1 MAGDNDLTSQFQ
13 KAFQSMTA
21 TQKVMVGAI
30 LAVAILALAG
40 LGIWAGQERMSPL
53 ASNLAPGD
61 ANTIVE
67 SLKKQNIPYDL
78 SSDQRTILVPEGR
91 VGELRLNMAG
101 QGLLTGDKLGFE
113 KLETPGLT
121 TTDFSQ
127 KVVHRRAVEADLS
140 KTLKDGLPQLVAEAR
155 VHITPANDS
164 PFVTE
169 QQDAKASVLL
179 RLRGSKALSD
189 ENTQGIV
196 NIVANS
202 VEGLKPENVVVVDQ
216 FGRIL
221 SKTGRDPMVGASD
234 SQKKVQREEEDHL
247 VSRVTQLLEPV
258 VGFGKVRATA
268 HVELDFDKVKI
279 NEEKFDPQS
288 QVERSIQQKD
298 EQSAK
303 RDSAAGVPGTPSNV
317 APATGGALPAGV
329 IESSSRKE
337 TTTNFEISKT
347 LSSTEK
353 APGSVK
359 RVSLAVIVDHATL
372 WEKDPKGEPTEKLQ
386 PRTAEELKKLRDQVA
401 AAVGIVEK
409 RGDQLTVENIPF
421 ASTVNPK
428 EEAEAKKQWWIDQ
441 GKTLVPY
448 VVPTIIGLAV
458 FFLLV
463 LPMLKKLSAA
473 LNKPAP
479 LRIHGGEGGESGAP
493 SSSPR
498 RMTPTKSV
506 AELEAEIEAE
516 LNAEGAAGA
525 PEAQRRQ
532 LIKKR
537 IQESTSQDPETI
549 ASLIRSWMLEDT
561 GGR

>member
-1 MAGDNDLTSQFQ
+1 MAGENDLTSQFQ
-13 KAFQSMTA
+13 KAFQGMTT
-21 TQKVMVGAI
+21 TQKAMVGAI

-40 LGIWAGQERMSPL
+40 LGIWASQERMAPL

-61 ANTIVE
+61 ANAIVE
-67 SLKKQNIPYDL
+67 SLKKQSIPYDL

-101 QGLLTGDKLGFE
+101 QGLLTGDKLGYE
-113 KLETPGLT
+113 KLEAPSLT
-121 TTDFSQ
+121 TTDFTQ
-127 KVVHRRAVEADLS
+127 KVQFRRAVEADLS
-140 KTLKDGLPQLVAEAR
+140 KTLKEGLPQLVAEAR
-155 VHITPANDS
+155 VHITPMNDS

-179 RLRGSKALSD
+179 RLRGSNALSD

-221 SKTGRDPMVGASD
+221 SKSGRDPMVGASD

-298 EQSAK
+298 EQSTK
-303 RDSAAGVPGTPSNV
+303 RDGAAGVPGTPSNV

-347 LSSTEK
+347 LSSTER

-372 WEKDPKGEPTEKLQ
+372 WEKDPKGEPVEKLQ
-386 PRTAEELKKLRDQVA
+386 PRSAEELKKLRDQVA
-401 AAVGIVEK
+401 AAVGIQEK
-409 RGDQLTVENIPF
+409 RGDQLTVENLPF
-421 ASTVNPK
+421 AGLMTPIEKV
-428 EEAEAKKQWWIDQ
+428 AWWQPLLDWFSANVLKIFLTIF
-441 GKTLVPY
+441 GLV
-448 VVPTIIGLAV
+448 V
-458 FFLLV
+458 FFMLV
-463 LPMLKKLSAA
+463 FPMLKKLSAA
-473 LNKPAP
+473 LNKPVP
-479 LRIHGGEGGESGAP
+479 LRIHAGEGGEPGAP
-493 SSSPR
+493 ASSPR
-498 RMTPTKSV
+498 RITPTKSV

-537 IQESTSQDPETI
+537 IQESTGQDPETI

>member
-1 MAGDNDLTSQFQ
+1 MAGENDLTSQFQ

-21 TQKVMVGAI
+21 TQKMMVGAI
-30 LAVAILALAG
+30 LAISILALAG
-40 LGIWAGQERMSPL
+40 LGIWAGQDSMATL
-53 ASNLAPGD
+53 ATNLAPGD
-61 ANTIVE
+61 ANAIVE
-67 SLKKQNIPYDL
+67 QLKKQNIPYDL
-78 SSDQRTILVPEGR
+78 SSDQRTILVPEKK
-91 VGELRLNMAG
+91 VGELRLSMAG
-101 QGLLTGDKLGFE
+101 QGLMTGDKLGFE
-113 KLETPGLT
+113 KLEAPGLT

-140 KTLKDGLPQLVAEAR
+140 KTLKEGLPQLVAEAR
-155 VHITPANDS
+155 VHITPMNDS

-179 RLRGSKALSD
+179 RLRGAKALTD

-221 SKTGRDPMVGASD
+221 SRSGQDPMVGASD
-234 SQKKVQREEEDHL
+234 NQKKIQREEEDYL
-247 VSRVTQLLEPV
+247 VRRVTELLEPV
-258 VGFGKVRATA
+258 VGLGKVRATA

-298 EQSAK
+298 LQSIK
-303 RDSAAGVPGTPSNV
+303 RSSSGGAPGTPTNV
-317 APATGGALPAGV
+317 APATGGVLPPGV
-329 IESSSRKE
+329 LESTTQKDV
-337 TTTNFEISKT
+337 TTNFEISKT
-347 LSSTEK
+347 LQSTEK
-353 APGSVK
+353 APGTVK

-372 WEKDPKGEPTEKLQ
+372 WEKDPKGEPVEKLQ
-386 PRTAEELKKLRDQVA
+386 PRTAEEIKKFREQVA

-409 RGDQLTVENIPF
+409 RGDQLTVENIAF
-421 ASTVNPK
+421 APTLNPK
-428 EEAEAKKQWWIDQ
+428 EEADAARQQWMDLAW
-441 GKTLVPY
+441 KFAPTLVW
-448 VVPTIIGLAV
+448 VIIGAII
-458 FFLLV
+458 FFMVV
-463 LPMLKKLSAA
+463 LPMLKRLSAA

-479 LRIHGGEGGESGAP
+479 LRIQGGEGGEGGAAH
-493 SSSPR
+493 PR
-498 RMTPTKSV
+498 KVTPTKSV
-506 AELEAEIEAE
+506 AELNAEIEAE
-516 LNAEGAAGA
+516 LNAEGASSA

-537 IQESTSQDPETI
+537 VQESTVQDPETI
-549 ASLIRSWMLEDT
+549 ASLIRSWMLEDA

>member
-1 MAGDNDLTSQFQ
+1 MAGENDLSSQFQ
-13 KAFQSMTA
+13 KTFQSMST
-21 TQKVMVGAI
+21 TQKVMVGVM
-30 LAVAILALAG
+30 LAVTLLALAG
-40 LGIWAGQERMSPL
+40 LGIWSSQESMATL
-53 ASNLAPGD
+53 ATNLAPSD
-61 ANTIVE
+61 ANAIVE
-67 SLKKQNIPYDL
+67 LLKKQNIPYDL
-78 SSDQRTILVPEGR
+78 SSDQRTVLVPEKR

-140 KTLKDGLPQLVAEAR
+140 KTLKEGLPQLVAEAR
-155 VHITPANDS
+155 VHITPTNDS
-164 PFVTE
+164 PFITE
-169 QQDAKASVLL
+169 KEDAKASVLL
-179 RLRGSKALSD
+179 RLRGTSALSD

-221 SKTGRDPMVGASD
+221 SKSGRDPMIGASD
-234 SQKKVQREEEDHL
+234 NQKKVQREEEDHL
-247 VSRVTQLLEPV
+247 VRRVTELLEPV

-279 NEEKFDPQS
+279 NEERFDPQS

-298 EQSAK
+298 LQTTKKEGAT
-303 RDSAAGVPGTPSNV
+303 GVPGTPSNV

-329 IESSSRKE
+329 IESTTQKDV
-337 TTTNFEISKT
+337 TTNFEISKT

-353 APGSVK
+353 APGTVK
-359 RVSLAVIVDHATL
+359 RVSLAVILDHATL
-372 WEKDPKGEPTEKLQ
+372 WEKDPKGEPVEKLQ
-386 PRTAEELKKLRDQVA
+386 PRTAEELKKLREQVA

-409 RGDQLTVENIPF
+409 RGDQLTVENIAF
-421 ASTVNPK
+421 ASTANPK
-428 EEAEAKKQWWIDQ
+428 EEAQAAKQKWVDLAWQFAPTFGWIIF
-441 GKTLVPY
+441 GA
-448 VVPTIIGLAV
+448 IV
-458 FFLLV
+458 FFMVV

-473 LNKPAP
+473 INKPAP
-479 LRIHGGEGGESGAP
+479 LRIHGEGGESAAAHA
-493 SSSPR
+493 R
-498 RMTPTKSV
+498 KATPTKSV
-506 AELEAEIEAE
+506 SELNAEIEAE
-516 LNAEGAAGA
+516 LNAEGASSA

-537 IQESTSQDPETI
+537 VQESSSQDPETI
-549 ASLIRSWMLEDT
+549 ASLIRSWMLEDS

>member
-1 MAGDNDLTSQFQ
+1 MAGENDLTSQFQ

-21 TQKVMVGAI
+21 TQKAMVGAI
-30 LAVAILALAG
+30 LAIAILALAG
-40 LGIWAGQERMSPL
+40 LGIWSSQERL
-53 ASNLAPGD
+53 ATLATNLAPTD
-61 ANTIVE
+61 ANAIVE
-67 SLKKQNIPYDL
+67 QLKTQNIPYDL
-78 SSDQRTILVPEGR
+78 SSDQRTILVPEKQ
-91 VGELRLNMAG
+91 VGELRLAMAG

-127 KVVHRRAVEADLS
+127 KVVHRRAVEADLN
-140 KTLKDGLPQLVAEAR
+140 KTLKEGLPQLVAEAR
-155 VHITPANDS
+155 VHITPMNDS

-179 RLRGSKALSD
+179 RLRGSNPLSD

-202 VEGLKPENVVVVDQ
+202 VEGLKPDNVVVVDQ

-221 SKTGRDPMVGASD
+221 SKSGRDPMIGASD
-234 SQKKVQREEEDHL
+234 NQKKVQREEEDHL
-247 VSRVTQLLEPV
+247 VRRVTELLEPV

-317 APATGGALPAGV
+317 APATGGALPPGV
-329 IESSSRKE
+329 VETSSKKE

-347 LSSTEK
+347 LSSIEK

-372 WEKDPKGEPTEKLQ
+372 WEKDPQGEPLEKLQ
-386 PRTAEELKKLRDQVA
+386 PRSAEELKKFRDQVA
-401 AAVGIVEK
+401 AAVGIQEK
-409 RGDQLTVENIPF
+409 RGDQLTVENLAF
-421 ASTVNPK
+421 ASTANPK
-428 EEAEAKKQWWIDQ
+428 EEAEAAKQKWID
-441 GKTLVPY
+441 
-448 VVPTIIGLAV
+448 LAMKFAPALGWFIFGAIV
-458 FFLLV
+458 FFMVV

-479 LRIHGGEGGESGAP
+479 LRIHGGEGGEGG
-493 SSSPR
+493 SSHSR
-498 RMTPTKSV
+498 KATPTKSV

-516 LNAEGAAGA
+516 LNAEGASSA

-537 IQESTSQDPETI
+537 VQESTAQDPETI
-549 ASLIRSWMLEDT
+549 ASLIRSWMLEDS